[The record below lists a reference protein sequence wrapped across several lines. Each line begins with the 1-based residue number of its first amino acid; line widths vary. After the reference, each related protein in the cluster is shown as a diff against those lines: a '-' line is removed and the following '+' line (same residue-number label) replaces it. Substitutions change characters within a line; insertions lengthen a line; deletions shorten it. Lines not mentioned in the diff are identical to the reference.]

1 MPVVSDG
8 MPSLR
13 RRGLL
18 LPILPWRELS
28 DNETDPF
35 SVLYI
40 SSCQERVSNDP
51 LSPSYVYKTTGPC
64 NITSFDCFKERGLTY
79 NTTNATGI
87 AKNTTGVS
95 ALVVSFQYEL
105 WTQVGADFNQTLRAL
120 EGSILEHLASFTGLD
135 TCATQSVVSSINRQS
150 SNRRL
155 QSLTSNEL
163 GYFVGVGSAPADM
176 IDEKFDTCIVPVQS
190 SSISDSGCEPMIG
203 AITAFITADLI
214 KEPVLEEN
222 LRNGILQVIKQ
233 GMIDDVY
240 ASGSVSKVSFIGTR
254 ADDGGA
260 SSTSDRNV
268 AFNTDSGEDAG
279 VTSIGIAFIAVGSIL
294 VLSLLSIFITR
305 RRRRK
310 ETFQKDLVF
319 VDATIAPRE
328 LAADGNC
335 YIYCEGAIVPGSLA
349 AVDSLALKP
358 KVVTTNENDMGTSPE
373 SATTETL
380 PCSPNSIASDDAA
393 MQSPTKPFHETD
405 HIIDTSSLDGANED
419 EILDR
424 LHDIADTEEGPL
436 DSSSNGDDV

>member
-176 IDEKFDTCIVPVQS
+176 IDEKF
-190 SSISDSGCEPMIG
+190 GR
-203 AITAFITADLI
+203 FI
-214 KEPVLEEN
+214 
-222 LRNGILQVIKQ
+222 
-233 GMIDDVY
+233 
-240 ASGSVSKVSFIGTR
+240 
-254 ADDGGA
+254 
-260 SSTSDRNV
+260 
-268 AFNTDSGEDAG
+268 
-279 VTSIGIAFIAVGSIL
+279 
-294 VLSLLSIFITR
+294 
-305 RRRRK
+305 
-310 ETFQKDLVF
+310 
-319 VDATIAPRE
+319 
-328 LAADGNC
+328 
-335 YIYCEGAIVPGSLA
+335 
-349 AVDSLALKP
+349 
-358 KVVTTNENDMGTSPE
+358 
-373 SATTETL
+373 
-380 PCSPNSIASDDAA
+380 
-393 MQSPTKPFHETD
+393 
-405 HIIDTSSLDGANED
+405 
-419 EILDR
+419 
-424 LHDIADTEEGPL
+424 
-436 DSSSNGDDV
+436 